1 MPLRLPA
8 DHLLGKNTVAYFSEP
23 SDLSAGQI
31 SDGAELGKWALCGM
45 DGWHEKYRHE
55 VIYMHF
61 CYKLMR
67 LQVMEVP
74 RIWMCT
80 NEYEYYDCVL

>member
-1 MPLRLPA
+1 VTYLRA
-8 DHLLGKNTVAYFSEP
+8 RFQMEP
-23 SDLSAGQI
+23 SW
-31 SDGAELGKWALCGM
+31 ENWELCGM

-67 LQVMEVP
+67 LQVMDVP